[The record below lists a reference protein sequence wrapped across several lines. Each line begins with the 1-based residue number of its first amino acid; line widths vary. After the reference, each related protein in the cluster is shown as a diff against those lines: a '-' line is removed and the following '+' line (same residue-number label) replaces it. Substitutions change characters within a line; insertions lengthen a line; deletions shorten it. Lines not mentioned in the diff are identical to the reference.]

1 MKADFKNLYKQCLRI
16 RLVEEKIVDLYPS
29 DKIQSPV
36 HLSIGQESVAVG
48 LCSALENDD
57 KVFQT
62 YRSHAIYLA
71 KGGCLKKMFAELF
84 GKLDGIS
91 KGKAGSMHLISKDR
105 LSQVLLKPKKYMN
118 AHFLAVSLHQDS
130 SIATLIWFTLD
141 LDTMN

>member
-105 LSQVLLKPKKYMN
+105 GVSASSAIVASTIPHALGSAFALKSKKKKI
-118 AHFLAVSLHQDS
+118 FL
-130 SIATLIWFTLD
+130 
-141 LDTMN
+141 